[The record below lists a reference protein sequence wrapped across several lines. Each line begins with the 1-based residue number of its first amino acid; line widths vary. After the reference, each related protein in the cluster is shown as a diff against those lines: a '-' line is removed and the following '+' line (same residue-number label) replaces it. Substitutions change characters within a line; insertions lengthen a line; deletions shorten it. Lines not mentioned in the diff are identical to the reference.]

1 MVTFLMI
8 LEAIICIA
16 LIAVVVLQSGKG
28 GGLAGSIGGGADSVL
43 GGGQKKGLD
52 AALSRIT
59 MFLGGLFAIVTLILV
74 KVMH

>member
-1 MVTFLMI
+1 MI

-43 GGGQKKGLD
+43 GGQKKGLD
-52 AALSRIT
+52 AALSKIT
-59 MFLGGLFAIVTLILV
+59 MFLGGVFAVITLILV
-74 KVMH
+74 KIMH

>member
-1 MVTFLMI
+1 MI

-28 GGLAGSIGGGADSVL
+28 GGLAGSIGGGDSVL

-52 AALSRIT
+52 AALSKIT

>member
-1 MVTFLMI
+1 LVTFLMI

-43 GGGQKKGLD
+43 GGQKKGLD
-52 AALSRIT
+52 AALSKIT
-59 MFLGGLFAIVTLILV
+59 MFLGGLFAVITLILV
-74 KVMH
+74 KIMH

>member
-1 MVTFLMI
+1 MI

-28 GGLAGSIGGGADSVL
+28 GGLAGSIGGGDSVL

-52 AALSRIT
+52 AALSKIT
-59 MFLGGLFAIVTLILV
+59 MFLGGLFAIVTLVLV
-74 KVMH
+74 KIMH

>member
-1 MVTFLMI
+1 MI

-43 GGGQKKGLD
+43 GGQKKGLD
-52 AALSRIT
+52 AALSKIT
-59 MFLGGLFAIVTLILV
+59 MFLGGLFAIITLVLV
-74 KVMH
+74 RIMR

>member
-1 MVTFLMI
+1 MI

-43 GGGQKKGLD
+43 GGQKKGLD
-52 AALSRIT
+52 AALSKIT
-59 MFLGGLFAIVTLILV
+59 MFLGGLFAVITLILV
-74 KVMH
+74 KIMH